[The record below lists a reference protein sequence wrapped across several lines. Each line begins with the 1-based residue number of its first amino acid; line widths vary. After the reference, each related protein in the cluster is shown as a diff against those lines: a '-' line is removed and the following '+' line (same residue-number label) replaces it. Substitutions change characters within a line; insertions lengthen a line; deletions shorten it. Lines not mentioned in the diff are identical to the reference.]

1 VYFSLIFRD
10 LVNPGWHPEY
20 GFQLTFAAIAIHRGD
35 AGAASV
41 GANSQFTVNDQYRFD
56 RLITV
61 GGGIRIA
68 DEKGKVLCEYIP
80 QSGDEQNPIGNIK
93 GKSIEF
99 SLPLKYLGKPTPEWK
114 MTILIG
120 AQDDHGGAGIGE
132 FRTVERNG
140 SEWIG
145 GGKIHP
151 SDSNVFDV
159 LILE

>member
-1 VYFSLIFRD
+1 
-10 LVNPGWHPEY
+10 VNPGWHPEY

-35 AGAASV
+35 AGTASV
-41 GANSQFTVNDQYRFD
+41 GANSHFTVNDQYRFD

-80 QSGDEQNPIGNIK
+80 RSGDEKNPIGDIK

-99 SLPLKYLGKPTPEWK
+99 SLPLKYLGK
-114 MTILIG
+114 
-120 AQDDHGGAGIGE
+120 QDDHGGAGIGE
-132 FRTVERNG
+132 FRAIERDG